1 MLSEMMDGSLILNGA
16 EFIMHPNSCGSLMP
30 RLRELSVR
38 ATENRVSI
46 AMANPPGV
54 NKGNS
59 CAYTPIVWG
68 PNGRARDNTLFVA
81 PEEEEGIFYVG
92 FDIDEIREYRDREDI
107 GKYVSQRHIGLY
119 NMSMPPGTGLK
130 TTSKPVVYLREY
142 RKRRIMLKSVWM
154 PRSTTGSRIRRK
166 KRMKS
171 K

>member
-16 EFIMHPNSCGSLMP
+16 EFIMHPNSCGSMMP

-59 CAYTPIVWG
+59 CAYTPIVCG
-68 PNGRARDNTLFVA
+68 PNGGARDNTLFVT

-107 GKYVSQRHIGLY
+107 GKYVSQRRIGLY
-119 NMSMPPGTGLK
+119 NMSMPPGDGVENDVETCCLLERIQKAKDYVEIG
-130 TTSKPVVYLREY
+130 VDAEEY
-142 RKRRIMLKSVWM
+142 YRIKDSE
-154 PRSTTGSRIRRK
+154 K
-166 KRMKS
+166 EADEK
-171 K
+171 